1 MAKSLLLLLVEFCIH
16 HILGNCAHPCLLT
29 PPPRAVSRRIEF
41 PLAPAAVE
49 ALCGAVGGA
58 EESEASSRFPE
69 MSWPPPV
76 LSLVLKET
84 DVSGSLVGVDSRL
97 VAALDLKFL
106 ILSLA
111 RIVALKAAPAPVYRT
126 L

>member
-1 MAKSLLLLLVEFCIH
+1 MTVLDPLLLEFCIH
-16 HILGNCAHPCLLT
+16 HILENCAHPCLFM

-49 ALCGAVGGA
+49 ALSGAVGGA

-69 MSWPPPV
+69 MSWPPPPV

>member
-1 MAKSLLLLLVEFCIH
+1 MTVLDPLLLEFCIH
-16 HILGNCAHPCLLT
+16 HILENCAHPCLLT
-29 PPPRAVSRRIEF
+29 PPPRAVSLKMEF

-49 ALCGAVGGA
+49 ALSGAVGGA

-69 MSWPPPV
+69 MSWPPPPV

>member
-1 MAKSLLLLLVEFCIH
+1 MLDPLLLEFGIH
-16 HILGNCAHPCLLT
+16 HILENCAHPCLLT
-29 PPPRAVSRRIEF
+29 PPPRAVSLKMEF

-49 ALCGAVGGA
+49 ALSGAVGGA

-69 MSWPPPV
+69 MSALQPPA

-84 DVSGSLVGVDSRL
+84 EVSGSLVGVDSRL
-97 VAALDLKFL
+97 VPAALDLKFL

>member
-1 MAKSLLLLLVEFCIH
+1 M
-16 HILGNCAHPCLLT
+16 
-29 PPPRAVSRRIEF
+29 EF

-49 ALCGAVGGA
+49 ALSGAVGGA

-69 MSWPPPV
+69 MSALQPPA

-84 DVSGSLVGVDSRL
+84 EVSGSLVGVDSRL

>member
-1 MAKSLLLLLVEFCIH
+1 M
-16 HILGNCAHPCLLT
+16 
-29 PPPRAVSRRIEF
+29 EF

-49 ALCGAVGGA
+49 ALSGAVGGA

-69 MSWPPPV
+69 MSALQPPA

-84 DVSGSLVGVDSRL
+84 EVSGSLVGVDSRL
-97 VAALDLKFL
+97 VPAALDLKFL